1 MIDVLFQVD
10 DAGDDE
16 FGNLRKEH
24 HGDGVVAVGGG
35 AVPGGGDQH
44 ALGHEHHHVGEEDQ
58 ETGPGGEELGPSLP
72 SYHSNCLGDLRAE
85 SMS

>member
-1 MIDVLFQVD
+1 MTDVLFQVY

-44 ALGHEHHHVGEEDQ
+44 ALGHEHHHVGEEDHQ
-58 ETGPGGEELGPSLP
+58 AALAGEEFVAAVR
-72 SYHSNCLGDLRAE
+72 GDHCT
-85 SMS
+85 